1 MQLKQLLQ
9 MNQKGGGPADIPA
22 YAILLVVS
30 AMVLG
35 FGILVLASVQ
45 TTLVSSGFAAQ
56 NSTSWN
62 AIGYGITGTSQ
73 LSQWL
78 PLIALVIAAVI
89 IISLILRGFGGSRM

>member
-9 MNQKGGGPADIPA
+9 LNQKGAGPADIPA

-45 TTLVSSGFAAQ
+45 TTIVSSGFGTAL
-56 NSTSWN
+56 STQYN
-62 AIGYGITGTSQ
+62 AVGYGITGVSQ

-89 IISLILRGFGGSRM
+89 IIALILRGFGGSKM